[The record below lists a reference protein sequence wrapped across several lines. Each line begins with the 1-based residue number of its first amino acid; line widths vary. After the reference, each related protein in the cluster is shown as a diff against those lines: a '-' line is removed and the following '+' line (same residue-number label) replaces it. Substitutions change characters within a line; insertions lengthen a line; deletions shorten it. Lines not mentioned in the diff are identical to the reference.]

1 MTIDHIHALPP
12 GTRLEEYRLD
22 AMLGAG
28 GFGITYRAY
37 DAHLDKFVAI
47 KEYLPWIL
55 PPVRRPVRWCPIPVR
70 TLRTTT
76 GV

>member
-1 MTIDHIHALPP
+1 MPCRPAR
-12 GTRLEEYRLD
+12 GLEEYRLD

-47 KEYLPWIL
+47 KEYLPLRFCHPHGGQYGGALFQCGL
-55 PPVRRPVRWCPIPVR
+55 PGLP
-70 TLRTTT
+70 L